1 MKNLR
6 PVLLALAA
14 AASLALRA
22 GELSPE
28 LEAKFLKVIISSSGN
43 TKIGCS
49 DSALKT
55 ALEAQGITIDSSS
68 SIVWVT
74 NSAEAKAYKAMGRLV
89 IVSKRELAP
98 VASVVLDEEG
108 GRPKLLL
115 NTANLRQSKVQLGD
129 AVLKIAEKI

>member
-98 VASVVLDEEG
+98 MASMVLDEEG